1 MNSKTLKI
9 IGLSLLPI
17 FLLMLDIF
25 GLYSYICQNLV
36 VIYILYVFIVKLL
49 EDLKVLNYEENTLI
63 DKVIFA
69 QTDDLIIFSLLLF
82 PLMNTKLLLT
92 IYIILFL
99 IEILKIGKIALLLNK
114 GVDTEIKFEKLT
126 IYVGYI
132 ALILIYLIPSYY
144 YITSIF
150 ILPYLVLKAIS
161 TYELFK

>member
-49 EDLKVLNYEENTLI
+49 EDLKVLNYEKNTHI
-63 DKVIFA
+63 DKAIFE
-69 QTDDLIIFSLLLF
+69 QTDNLIIFSLLLF

-114 GVDTEIKFEKLT
+114 SVDTEIKFEKLT

>member
-36 VIYILYVFIVKLL
+36 IIYILYVFIVKLL

-69 QTDDLIIFSLLLF
+69 QTDNLIIFSLLLF
-82 PLMNTKLLLT
+82 PLMNTKLSLT

-150 ILPYLVLKAIS
+150 ILPYLVLKSIS

>member
-69 QTDDLIIFSLLLF
+69 QTDNLIIFSLLLF
-82 PLMNTKLLLT
+82 PLMNTKLSLT

-150 ILPYLVLKAIS
+150 ILPYLVLKSIS